1 MYLGMLLKICWCSSA
16 CWSSTPISE
25 TLESPWRDLLT
36 PVQEKLLSRQ
46 NLSTHSAALSLRA
59 AAELLLCCNQH
70 GICSALRTTFCIWNV
85 SRVPLAQAPW
95 KTKPCLC
102 WQNCSQLLAKH
113 SAPRYLLPATT
124 ALPALKNQRSHPD
137 SLIPCF
143 WLPLLKASQ
152 WSNSIRTPLV
162 WSKPVL
168 LSVGSMTLLSEV
180 SPCCWQK
187 TGLQP
192 WSFSQELFWSAPFAH
207 PQTVQ
212 LCSSPCD
219 WDPRAS
225 QNYMPGWRKCFSL
238 TAIEQPGVPY
248 TLQKC
253 PTSSSSKKKYSKKY
267 SKNFLYSSW
276 IKQG

>member
-1 MYLGMLLKICWCSSA
+1 M
-16 CWSSTPISE
+16 P
-25 TLESPWRDLLT
+25 LLT
-36 PVQEKLLSRQ
+36 K
-46 NLSTHSAALSLRA
+46 
-59 AAELLLCCNQH
+59 
-70 GICSALRTTFCIWNV
+70 
-85 SRVPLAQAPW
+85 
-95 KTKPCLC
+95 
-102 WQNCSQLLAKH
+102 
-113 SAPRYLLPATT
+113 LLPAPGQAQCPKVLVTCHHC
-124 ALPALKNQRSHPD
+124 PASPEEPKVPPD

-152 WSNSIRTPLV
+152 WCNSIRTPLV

-253 PTSSSSKKKYSKKY
+253 PTSSSSKKKKY